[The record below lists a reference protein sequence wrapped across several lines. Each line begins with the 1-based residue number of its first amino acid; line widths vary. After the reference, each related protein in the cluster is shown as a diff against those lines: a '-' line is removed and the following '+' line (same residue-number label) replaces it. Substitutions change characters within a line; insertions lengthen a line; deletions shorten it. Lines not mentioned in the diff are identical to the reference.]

1 MQEEQGENQNE
12 KEFYGEEVAMKKHIE
27 YDDFGEY
34 VEVFIDGQLLVEG
47 EPDLDYLYAVLEK
60 I

>member
-1 MQEEQGENQNE
+1 MSEQKNDRVDI
-12 KEFYGEEVAMKKHIE
+12 FHLEEVAMKKHIE
-27 YDDFGEY
+27 YDDFEEY

>member
-1 MQEEQGENQNE
+1 
-12 KEFYGEEVAMKKHIE
+12 MKKHIE
-27 YDDFGEY
+27 YDDFEEY